1 MIFEHITV
9 EQQGGVRV
17 ITLNRP
23 ERMNALSAQMSME
36 LRETFA
42 DVTTDDG
49 TGAVV
54 ITGAGRGF
62 CAGADLTGGGPTAN
76 RGGGER
82 PRHSRIDPLGGA
94 GQVILGLR
102 GMEKPVI
109 AAVNG
114 PAAGAGFGLATAC
127 DLRIA
132 STEARFTTVFI
143 KRGLAPDYGSSY
155 FLPRIIGISRATE
168 MFLTGQML
176 DATEA
181 LAVGLVSLVVPPERV
196 LKEAITL
203 ATTLA
208 EGPPLAMQL
217 TARALNAS
225 LQNTL
230 EEHLVLEWAGQ
241 TVCLASEDA
250 REGVTAW
257 LEKRS
262 PAWKGR

>member
-1 MIFEHITV
+1 MTTDELLYDRTGHVATL
-9 EQQGGVRV
+9 
-17 ITLNRP
+17 TLNRP
-23 ERMNALSAQMSME
+23 ERMNAISGPM
-36 LRETFA
+36 LRAFSQALVDA
-42 DVTTDDG
+42 DRDSDVR
-49 TGAVV
+49 VIV

-82 PRHSRIDPLGGA
+82 LRQSRIDPLGGA

-114 PAAGAGFGLATAC
+114 PAAGAGFGLAAAC

-181 LAVGLVSLVVPPERV
+181 LAVGLVSRVVPPERA

-203 ATTLA
+203 AATLA

-230 EEHLVLEWAGQ
+230 AEHLALEWAGQ